1 MTPVSRDRGL
11 KPLKS
16 KSSAYRIADKLTFDS
31 KSTATANPIGK
42 PLAIDPATLQA
53 SFNAVNNTSLA
64 NELAEIVSSAGFVE
78 TFARARINGKMYTT
92 AKFDLENNG
101 KMRRSILGFEK
112 DFGEVVAIIAFRE
125 MVYFAINMFNVLPSE
140 SSVISLPHGGQF
152 VKSRK
157 IIVRKALD
165 LKCFQAILVESEN
178 MSIVA
183 RLPNYMETDHES
195 L

>member
-1 MTPVSRDRGL
+1 MFLKARRPGSKGQLFQIIERFQWIAAIPKLYSLL

-101 KMRRSILGFEK
+101 KC
-112 DFGEVVAIIAFRE
+112 DAA
-125 MVYFAINMFNVLPSE
+125 Y
-140 SSVISLPHGGQF
+140 
-152 VKSRK
+152 
-157 IIVRKALD
+157 LD
-165 LKCFQAILVESEN
+165 LRKTLERWL
-178 MSIVA
+178 
-183 RLPNYMETDHES
+183 RL
-195 L
+195 